1 MKTIILIFILIVFS
15 VSGCI
20 MQTPDKFENK
30 KHPEPCF
37 QNALSFD
44 KCAGK
49 YAAPLP
55 SDYASAVLPSGLPIS
70 LSFPLNYPLNI
81 RLSSPVDEKTLKDGL
96 FVLKVGNGVYEKVE
110 DSKYMFKFG
119 ELNTSTFQFSD
130 DKTFLNIIP
139 VDDAGIPSK
148 WEEGYTYIVVM
159 TKELQDINGDKYAS
173 PAAFFMASSTFDI
186 TPDIV
191 KALDPTMSD
200 AEATATVQVL
210 LGMRAELDAP
220 YQLIDM
226 LLHKTKFDVTFLWT
240 FTFNNQTVCFQ
251 STDIKN
257 CEETPLPLP
266 SDLMSMAL
274 PQNTNL
280 NISQKDKF
288 SINFSD
294 DVNLQSFI
302 SNLVIIKKSLTRQD
316 TPEVISPSDLVVEF
330 DGKNHK
336 KLLISNKDG
345 KWDSGYSYIIY
356 LKKGINSSSNV
367 EFLPSLAFFFSTLK
381 EPLISSEG
389 KILSSIDDLFDANK
403 PEDIALLK
411 SLEGLRLFNDPLITL
426 AETLGILQRK
436 DLLMIWTATIP
447 EDIIIPC
454 FNSSSVA
461 GCENADAAPLPSD
474 FIMAYNE
481 DGTHHLDLP
490 IPDDS
495 SDMMKG
501 ILGAINTLDG
511 WSTTK
516 GFNLTLSGN
525 IDSSTLSTD
534 YTSNP
539 ALMVLKIADK
549 NGPLVAPQPVGVI
562 ASFNGDWKQ
571 LKINPIMRK
580 WDESS
585 TYLVV
590 LTNGVTGVTGEKLVK
605 PITFSLMSEEESLVN
620 KDTDGNI
627 ISSKYAALSTEEAT
641 ALEAAR
647 VSFLPAYSGLATMG
661 ITRDN
666 VAMMWTVTTQSITK
680 EMQDMRNFVS
690 ANPAFPTYMELD
702 PSKTISNPAFS
713 TVFSGIDLTNVS
725 VIAYGKF
732 KAPIFLSD
740 LSSPYMGAFDPNKFP
755 ANGGTTPPRVNA
767 QIEKLPFLVA
777 FPKPAEGAVKPVA
790 TNKIIIFQHGFTRS
804 KEDVLPLLNTLTGEG
819 YIVIA
824 YDMPFH
830 GERTVDQT
838 DNFSNRRGEAGADG
852 IPDKSGDGFISLNP
866 FASRDNI
873 RQSVL
878 EQVELIKTLKTIDF
892 SAIDTT
898 NQIEYSTINPNEIYY
913 IGHSLGTM
921 VGNILFSVEDSI
933 KAAVLNAAG
942 ANFTKLLMSTS
953 EDIKTPIIEQ
963 LKTLGLEEG
972 TAKFEQFLYLAQTAV
987 ERGES
992 LNFKRDNTDNLLIQ
1006 EAIEDP
1012 VIINSITR
1020 DLGVVEGSVNHLDAT
1035 IIKPNNYKSYFV
1047 NAYSEYVHS
1056 FLFLNTSATEEAR
1069 TDIINFFEN
1078 VQ

>member
-1 MKTIILIFILIVFS
+1 MKNILIFIIVVFS

-20 MQTPDKFENK
+20 MQTPDKFENT

-37 QNALSFD
+37 QNGLSFD
-44 KCAGK
+44 KCTGK

-55 SDYASAVLPSGLPIS
+55 SDYAAAVLPSGLPIS

-96 FVLKVGNGVYEKVE
+96 FVLKAGNGVYEKVE
-110 DSKYMFKFG
+110 PSNYIFQFG
-119 ELNTSTFQFSD
+119 ELDTTTFQFSD

-139 VDDAGIPSK
+139 IDDNGPSK
-148 WEEGYTYIVVM
+148 WDEGYTYIVVM

-173 PAAFFMASSTFDI
+173 PAAFFMASSTFEI

-200 AEATATVQVL
+200 EAAAATVQVL

-257 CEETPLPLP
+257 CEETPIPMP
-266 SDLMSMAL
+266 SDFMSMVL
-274 PQNTNL
+274 PANTNL
-280 NISQKDKF
+280 NISQNDKF
-288 SINFSD
+288 SINLSD

-302 SNLVIIKKSLTRQD
+302 DNLVIIKKSLTTQD
-316 TPEVISPSDLVVEF
+316 TPEVISSSDILVEF

-336 KLLISNKDG
+336 KLLISNKNN

-356 LKKGINSSSNV
+356 LKKGITSSTNV
-367 EFLPSLAFFFSTLK
+367 EFLPSLAFFFSTL
-381 EPLISSEG
+381 ETPLIDENG
-389 KILSSIDDLFDANK
+389 VILSSIAALFDKDN
-403 PEDIALLK
+403 PEDIATLK
-411 SLEGLRLFNDPLITL
+411 LLEGLRLFNAPLITL
-426 AETLGILQRK
+426 VETLGVLEKK

-454 FNSSSVA
+454 FNSSSIV

-490 IPDDS
+490 ISDNS

-501 ILGAINTLDG
+501 MLGAINTLDG

-534 YTSNP
+534 FTNNP
-539 ALMVLKIADK
+539 TLMVLKIADK
-549 NGPLVAPQPVGVI
+549 NGPLATPQPIGTI
-562 ASFNGDWKQ
+562 ANFNSDWKQ
-571 LKINPIMRK
+571 LNITPVMRK

-605 PITFSLMSEEESLVN
+605 PITFSLMSEEESLLN
-620 KDTDGNI
+620 EDG
-627 ISSKYAALSTEEAT
+627 SSKYAALSTDEAT

-647 VSFLPAYSGLATMG
+647 LQFSQAYAGLATMG
-661 ITRDN
+661 ITRDK
-666 VAMMWTVTTQSITK
+666 VAMMWTITTQSVTK

-690 ANPAFPTYMELD
+690 VNPAFPTYMELD
-702 PSKTISNPAFS
+702 PSKTIPSSLFP
-713 TVFSGIDLTNVS
+713 TIFSGFDLTNVS

-732 KAPIFLSD
+732 KAPIFLSE
-740 LSSPYMGAFDPNKFP
+740 LESPYMGAFDPNKFP
-755 ANGGTTPPRVNA
+755 ANDTTPPTVNA

-777 FPKPAEGAVKPVA
+777 FPKPADGAVKPVA

-804 KEDVLPLLNTLTGEG
+804 KEDVLPLLNILTGEG
-819 YIVIA
+819 YIVIS

-830 GERTVDQT
+830 GERSVEQT
-838 DNFSNRRGEAGADG
+838 DNFSNRTHEVGADG

-892 SAIDTT
+892 SGIDTT
-898 NQIEYSTINPNEIYY
+898 NQIEYSTVNPNEIYY
-913 IGHSLGTM
+913 IGHSMGTM

-933 KAAVLNAAG
+933 KATVLNAAG

-953 EDIKTPIIEQ
+953 EDIKTPIVEQ
-963 LKTLGLEEG
+963 LKALGLEEG
-972 TAKFEQFLYLAQTAV
+972 TPGFEQFLYLTQTAI

-1006 EAIEDP
+1006 EALHDP
-1012 VIINSITR
+1012 VITNSITR
-1020 DLGVVEGSVNHLDAT
+1020 DLGVVEGSVNPLDAT

-1056 FLFLNTSATEEAR
+1056 FILLDTNVTDEAR
-1069 TDIINFFEN
+1069 NDIINFFEN